1 MNKLWCIKKI
11 KKLRL
16 IHINENFFHSIR
28 YRINVKDVPFI
39 IFIYHRWINLM
50 CFFLCAK
57 TVLEVVGF
65 VKKIFVPNL
74 IAQINRRNQ
83 PIFIFVKCYS
93 KFKLFCNQKKTKK
106 KTKMTNLTRNSKN
119 NIGGRLFLHLRIGT
133 IGIAPSRN
141 CWKERPPP
149 HIGKSRCKFYV

>member
-1 MNKLWCIKKI
+1 MNQ
-11 KKLRL
+11 
-16 IHINENFFHSIR
+16 FT
-28 YRINVKDVPFI
+28 
-39 IFIYHRWINLM
+39 

-57 TVLEVVGF
+57 TALLICEIKQNMHMQILQMGVVGVDVVGF

-93 KFKLFCNQKKTKK
+93 KFKLLCNQTNQK
-106 KTKMTNLTRNSKN
+106 KMTNLTRNSKN

-133 IGIAPSRN
+133 IGIAPSRIA
-141 CWKERPPP
+141 ERNAPPP
-149 HIGKSRCKFYV
+149 HIGKSYSAFGFL

>member
-1 MNKLWCIKKI
+1 MNQ
-11 KKLRL
+11 
-16 IHINENFFHSIR
+16 F
-28 YRINVKDVPFI
+28 NV
-39 IFIYHRWINLM
+39 
-50 CFFLCAK
+50 FFLCAK
-57 TVLEVVGF
+57 TVLLICEIKQNMHMQILQMVVVVVRGGGLLDVVGF

-141 CWKERPPP
+141 C
-149 HIGKSRCKFYV
+149 

>member
-1 MNKLWCIKKI
+1 MWKMYLSSYSYITDESIYVFFSLFQNSVVNLWNKTKYAYANPPNGGGGGKGGGL
-11 KKLRL
+11 
-16 IHINENFFHSIR
+16 
-28 YRINVKDVPFI
+28 D
-39 IFIYHRWINLM
+39 
-50 CFFLCAK
+50 
-57 TVLEVVGF
+57 VVGF

-149 HIGKSRCKFYV
+149 YRQIKV